1 MIIQN
6 NRLISDFDETL
17 FARINDRLSYDE
29 NKFKTEE
36 ANFKEGICSMT
47 KKFMV
52 NFSKSKAILSLSTLS
67 TMIPLQ

>member
-6 NRLISDFDETL
+6 LFNRLVSDFDENL

-29 NKFKTEE
+29 NKFNTEE
-36 ANFKEGICSMT
+36 AIKKAICSMI

-52 NFSKSKAILSLSTLS
+52 FVSKSNEILSLSTMS
-67 TMIPLQ
+67 PLK

>member
-6 NRLISDFDETL
+6 LFNRLVSDFDENL

-29 NKFKTEE
+29 NKFNTEE
-36 ANFKEGICSMT
+36 AIKKAICSMI

-52 NFSKSKAILSLSTLS
+52 FVSKSNAILSLSTMS
-67 TMIPLQ
+67 PLK

>member
-36 ANFKEGICSMT
+36 ANFKEG
-47 KKFMV
+47 
-52 NFSKSKAILSLSTLS
+52 NLKSQLCTNK
-67 TMIPLQ
+67 